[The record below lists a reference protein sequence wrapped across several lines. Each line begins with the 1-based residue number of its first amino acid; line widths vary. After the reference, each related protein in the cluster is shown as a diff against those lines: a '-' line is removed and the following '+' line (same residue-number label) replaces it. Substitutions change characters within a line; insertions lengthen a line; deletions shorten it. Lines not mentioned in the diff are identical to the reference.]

1 MKCKTI
7 YESISKIVKG
17 DESLVNFDLISPV
30 DVQKYSLTKYEKTD
44 ETGIPE
50 YWLKAMENSKYFYSM
65 NEKDKEVLKYLDDI
79 FLEIHENKTVFY
91 IYLFYN

>member
-91 IYLFYN
+91 IYLFNN